1 MILYTGVGRQPFLLD
16 ESQSDDDGD
25 DGDDDD
31 DNDGDYQ
38 GRVARSHERP
48 RGEQAPRPEAWMD
61 GWMDGW

>member
-25 DGDDDD
+25 DGDDD
-31 DNDGDYQ
+31 NDGDYQ

-48 RGEQAPRPEAWMD
+48 RAAML
-61 GWMDGW
+61 M